1 MRTARTYQHP
11 NNHSVGA
18 NQYQR
23 KQTHPGP
30 ASTLVQ
36 QAAGPPR
43 PPKDPWAWP
52 PQRPGEQQDKFTPD
66 RIRERVF
73 STGPLAASNWASR
86 PGTSPVALFYL
97 AQYPDTE
104 VQLSAAKNPRC
115 PEQALQLLL
124 RSPYQEVAEQAAANP
139 NLSAATRAM
148 WQLGGAWLPRNSMFD
163 LDHILEDPPIVPIVD
178 YIPGCSP

>member
-1 MRTARTYQHP
+1 
-11 NNHSVGA
+11 
-18 NQYQR
+18 
-23 KQTHPGP
+23 
-30 ASTLVQ
+30 
-36 QAAGPPR
+36 
-43 PPKDPWAWP
+43 
-52 PQRPGEQQDKFTPD
+52 
-66 RIRERVF
+66 
-73 STGPLAASNWASR
+73 
-86 PGTSPVALFYL
+86 VALFYL